1 MNAKG
6 QTWNKIFMHSDKA
19 QRKEPELTTSKW
31 SATVGSGTHE
41 RRKDFF
47 QEGPLGHFSK
57 NFPGGPKSGEICL
70 FPIKAK
76 KQPFFA
82 EKFQNPGGAR
92 PPCPPSDVHGGTDI

>member
-1 MNAKG
+1 
-6 QTWNKIFMHSDKA
+6 
-19 QRKEPELTTSKW
+19 
-31 SATVGSGTHE
+31 VGSGTHE

-57 NFPGGPKSGEICL
+57 NFPGGAKSGEICL

-82 EKFQNPGGAR
+82 EKFQNPGGGQDLPAPLPTSMVAQIYKASSR
-92 PPCPPSDVHGGTDI
+92 SSIQIV